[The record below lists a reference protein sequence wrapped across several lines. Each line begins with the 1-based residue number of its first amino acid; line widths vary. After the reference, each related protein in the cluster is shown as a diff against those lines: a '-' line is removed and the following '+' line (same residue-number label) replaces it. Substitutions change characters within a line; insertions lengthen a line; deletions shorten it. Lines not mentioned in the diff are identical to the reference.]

1 MAQHFDFGRE
11 AEEIACRFLREKNY
25 QILTR
30 NFYYQKAEIDIIAQ
44 YAQELVIC
52 EVKART
58 NTFFAEPELAV
69 TTAKQKRL
77 ILAADAYIQKYNY
90 QLSVRF
96 DILALTKTNNLWT
109 IKHIENAFNALE
121 N

>member
-11 AEEIACRFLREKNY
+11 AEVKACQFLIEKNY
-25 QILTR
+25 KILDR

-44 YAQELVIC
+44 HEQEIVIC
-52 EVKART
+52 EVKARS
-58 NTFFAEPELAV
+58 NTFFTEPELAV
-69 TTAKQKRL
+69 TKAKQKRL
-77 ILAADAYIQKYNY
+77 ILAADAYIQKNNY
-90 QLSVRF
+90 HLSVRF
-96 DILALTKTNNLWT
+96 DILALTKTNNIWS